1 MLRYNP
7 RALSHV
13 VTKRDLSHTGGI
25 MVRIRGNEQ
34 NSMAEEQF
42 STIRLT
48 RWSKFQT
55 NSTHTYLSSLKYIL
69 NSNKLMQTQS
79 DSTRVADL

>member
-7 RALSHV
+7 RALNHV

-25 MVRIRGNEQ
+25 MVRTRGNEQ

-48 RWSKFQT
+48 R
-55 NSTHTYLSSLKYIL
+55 
-69 NSNKLMQTQS
+69 
-79 DSTRVADL
+79 